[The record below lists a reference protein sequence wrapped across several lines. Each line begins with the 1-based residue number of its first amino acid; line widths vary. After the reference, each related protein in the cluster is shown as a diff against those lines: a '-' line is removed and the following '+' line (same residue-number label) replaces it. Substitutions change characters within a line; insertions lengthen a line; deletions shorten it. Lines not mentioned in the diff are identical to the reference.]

1 MDRESFFENLRDDNG
16 THAEAI
22 RAQRQ
27 LAYEER
33 CIKRVFAECGIKVNG
48 WGRYA
53 NRCREATG
61 QDRLNFEWFNQEFR
75 HFPGALSGKRIPRL
89 HELTFLDLFRPTDKN
104 RLVKAVM
111 RGLRDFSATN
121 FVFMF
126 PVTRT
131 MFVAHDR
138 EPSSTDG
145 RIVWSAFADPPLFI
159 EPSKHFFKAI
169 GSDWLDG

>member
-1 MDRESFFENLRDDNG
+1 MDRDNFFENLRDDKG
-16 THAEAI
+16 EHVEAL

-33 CIKRVFAECGIKVNG
+33 VIKRVFSECGIKING

-61 QDRLNFEWFNQEFR
+61 QDRLNFEWFNQAFR
-75 HFPGALSGKRIPRL
+75 GFPGVLGGKRIPGL
-89 HELTFLDLFRPTDKN
+89 HELTLLDLFKPAEKN
-104 RLVKAVM
+104 RLVRAVK
-111 RGLRDFSATN
+111 RGLNDVCDSN
-121 FVFMF
+121 FVFVF

-131 MFVAHDR
+131 TFVAHDR
-138 EPSSTDG
+138 EPSSTDD
-145 RIVWSAFADPPLFI
+145 RIVWSAFADPPLFV

-169 GSDWLDG
+169 GTEWFEG